1 MNAPWYVS
9 NRRIH
14 EDLDIT
20 NFADSIKALTESC
33 DSKLA
38 DAGKISS
45 ATLKALD
52 PSKGRLKQPTA
63 AWVVV
68 QELMFLVGLV
78 TLSKQSLS
86 WYLAFEEIFR
96 RCHYDYGSCLHL
108 KHMMAL
114 SSHGGEDVD
123 VPLLGC
129 NAVRTYSREYA
140 RRL

>member
-1 MNAPWYVS
+1 LIHGTPDRRTSTRYAERRLKDGPVHQERCAALQAPHPPYDGLRMPIWRSAARTHVHKCLRIAMNASWYVS

-52 PSKGRLKQPTA
+52 PSKGRLK
-63 AWVVV
+63 
-68 QELMFLVGLV
+68 
-78 TLSKQSLS
+78 
-86 WYLAFEEIFR
+86 
-96 RCHYDYGSCLHL
+96 
-108 KHMMAL
+108 
-114 SSHGGEDVD
+114 
-123 VPLLGC
+123 
-129 NAVRTYSREYA
+129 
-140 RRL
+140 